1 MPFALINIDNQRIDL
16 YDSASISKQ
25 GFIKVETNAS
35 TLH

>member
-1 MPFALINIDNQRIDL
+1 MPFVLINIDNERIDP
-16 YDSASISKQ
+16 YHSASISKQ